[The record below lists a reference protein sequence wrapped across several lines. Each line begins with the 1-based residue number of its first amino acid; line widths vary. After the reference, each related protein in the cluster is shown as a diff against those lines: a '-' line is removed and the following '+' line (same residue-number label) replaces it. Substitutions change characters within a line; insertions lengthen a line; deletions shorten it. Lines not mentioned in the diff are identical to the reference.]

1 MKYAEKIPLLL
12 VDDEED
18 IRDVLEL
25 TLTDLGYTV
34 FTASN
39 GESALRIFKEKRP
52 EIVLTDIKM
61 PGMDGVEL
69 LRQIKQESPSTEV
82 IMITG
87 HGDTSLAIKSLKHE
101 AIDFIPKPI
110 NDEVLEVALKRA
122 MDKIEMRHQMIEY
135 TQSLEALVRE
145 KAEMQ
150 DHLTTL
156 GLMIGSISHGVKGQ
170 LTRLDAGLYEL
181 ETALQKNDPVRMAE
195 GYRIVKGSAGRI
207 KKMVLDILFYSKERD
222 LKMEKVRLTDFSRD
236 VASVIESKAAGAEI
250 AFHSACDESAGE
262 AVLDAERIHSALVNI
277 LENAVDACAE
287 HISQKAKR
295 IDFKVSTDKDHV
307 CFRIQDNGV
316 GMNQETR
323 ENIFNLFFSAK
334 GKKGTGLGLFIAN
347 RIIRQH
353 DGTISVQS
361 TPGKG
366 SEFIVRLPKKS

>member
-1 MKYAEKIPLLL
+1 MEFAEKIPLLL

-25 TLTDLGYTV
+25 VLTDLGYAV
-34 FTASN
+34 FTAPN
-39 GESALRIFKEKRP
+39 GEIALRIFKEKRP

-69 LRQIKQESPSTEV
+69 LRQIKQESPGTEV

-101 AIDFIPKPI
+101 AIDFIPKPV

-122 MDKIEMRHQMIEY
+122 RDKIEMRRQMIEY
-135 TQSLEALVRE
+135 TRNLEALVRE

-150 DHLTTL
+150 DHLTSL

-181 ETALQKNDPVRMAE
+181 KTALQKNDPVRMAE
-195 GYRIVKGSAGRI
+195 GYQIVEGSAGRI

-222 LKMEKVRLTDFSRD
+222 LKMETVRLIDFTMD
-236 VASVIESKAAGAEI
+236 VASVIESKAAGSEI
-250 AFHSACDESAGE
+250 AFHAACDESAGE
-262 AVLDAERIHSALVNI
+262 AVLDPERIHSALVNI

-287 HISQKAKR
+287 HTSQKAKR
-295 IDFKVSTDKDHV
+295 IDFTVSSENGHI

-323 ENIFNLFFSAK
+323 DNIFNLFFSAK

-353 DGTISVQS
+353 DGTITVHS

-366 SEFIVRLPKKS
+366 SEFIVRLPKIT